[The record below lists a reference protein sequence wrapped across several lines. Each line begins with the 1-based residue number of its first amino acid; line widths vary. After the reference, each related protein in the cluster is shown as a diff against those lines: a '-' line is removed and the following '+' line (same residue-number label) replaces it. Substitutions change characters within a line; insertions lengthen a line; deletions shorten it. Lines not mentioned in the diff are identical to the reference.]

1 MEGQLLDD
9 VKMAEETVVVDIPT
23 TNGVNGVHTTDADGD
38 VHMDQSPTTNG
49 HSNDTPRHSSPA
61 PVDSAGPP
69 TSRATSN
76 FDSPQQRSDAVD
88 DDDEARPPPA
98 KRARKYSDADQ
109 ASIAN
114 VSIFLVV
121 RRTGVLI
128 PFFSRP

>member
-9 VKMAEETVVVDIPT
+9 VKMAEETIVDDSDEVPT
-23 TNGVNGVHTTDADGD
+23 TNGVHTADADGD
-38 VHMDQSPTTNG
+38 VHMDQSPPTTNG
-49 HSNDTPRHSSPA
+49 HSNGTPSHFSPA

-88 DDDEARPPPA
+88 DDEAKPPPA

-114 VSIFLVV
+114 VSIL
-121 RRTGVLI
+121 LLCAAQAC
-128 PFFSRP
+128 